1 MANNVEKKITKVMKL
16 SAIIAL
22 LKDMDAN
29 EVLVTEVVKTGR
41 DTTQPVAITAG
52 MAIEFAEHEI
62 ELLSK
67 KNSGKGKTSK
77 VNEAQTQ
84 MEAEILDFL
93 ADHPNQ
99 VFSASELCK
108 AIPGFAEQNP
118 PVSTQKITP
127 RLNAMLKRGEVKVSK
142 DKGKNFW
149 QYDASCEDEYKEDY
163 ED

>member
-1 MANNVEKKITKVMKL
+1 MEIDTMANNVEKKITKVMKL

-29 EVLVTEVVKTGR
+29 EVLDTVVVKTGK

-67 KNSGKGKTSK
+67 KNSSEGKTSK
-77 VNEAQTQ
+77 VSEAQTQ

-99 VFSASELCK
+99 VFAAAELCK
-108 AIPGFAEQNP
+108 AVPGFAEQNP

-149 QYDASCEDEYKEDY
+149 QYDCE
-163 ED
+163 

>member
-29 EVLVTEVVKTGR
+29 EVLDTVVVKTGK

-67 KNSGKGKTSK
+67 KNSG
-77 VNEAQTQ
+77 
-84 MEAEILDFL
+84 
-93 ADHPNQ
+93 
-99 VFSASELCK
+99 
-108 AIPGFAEQNP
+108 
-118 PVSTQKITP
+118 
-127 RLNAMLKRGEVKVSK
+127 
-142 DKGKNFW
+142 
-149 QYDASCEDEYKEDY
+149 
-163 ED
+163 